1 MTSSLDWVMAPTV
14 AMTVVVVATGTA
26 KVPDWSSG
34 AAVATPSHSE
44 IWALPPMVAGFMVNV
59 VLTPRS
65 SAVLSTQVTCGR
77 NLPTVRGDMVPQ
89 TTA

>member
-59 VLTPRS
+59 VLLIPPG
-65 SAVLSTQVTCGR
+65 LLG
-77 NLPTVRGDMVPQ
+77 
-89 TTA
+89 